1 MFVETFRKTALA
13 ALLCGAGSCAVAA
26 VTAGTYEGQAMGKL
40 SMVKAAVTLDAEGRL
55 TDVKLDV
62 SGETPALGGA
72 AAEQMGPAFVR
83 HQSTAVDGVSGATV
97 SSEAI
102 RKAVTAAIEKA
113 GGDPKKYDVKV
124 ARKIGPSE
132 TMTADIVVVG
142 AGASGTAAALAA
154 AESGAKVIVLEKA
167 PAVGGA
173 GQIASGL
180 FAVDSSLQKAK
191 FKNNPE
197 LLKQLTADELY
208 KQLMD
213 YNHYL
218 SNAKITRRVID
229 QSASTVDWL
238 QGHGAKLE
246 LIDWNPQQGQ
256 NPYPIRWR
264 IYHRYQD
271 NHTAFVNMYKSLE
284 KMGGKLLT
292 STRAYD
298 LEQDKDGNVTAVI
311 AEKADGGKLTIKTKA
326 LVLATGG
333 YGGDMKRLSE
343 KMESKQLT
351 NRIAWANNGEG
362 IDMALKAGAQKMGEN
377 SALIHAAEFD
387 GLTTSSAGA
396 HGMIDSNLLVRVLKT
411 PLLWVDPAGHR
422 FCNEELIYDTVYWAN
437 AGYSV
442 GGKYF
447 VVVDGKTLDA
457 YTADKLPFEVSGA
470 GPANPPG
477 KGDFR
482 AFAEEA
488 VRQGVGFKADTL
500 EELAKKAGFDSGFTK
515 QVADYNKA
523 VETKKD
529 PFGKP
534 AEFLQFG
541 VKEGPFY
548 AFRAKVVSLST
559 LGGLRVN
566 ENMQVL
572 DGDYRTIGGLYA
584 TGNNAY
590 GFYSTPSYPPYQ
602 GLALGFAYNSGRIA
616 GMEAAKAV
624 KAANELIA
632 KRGLDGCLTLSD
644 ETRPMTGGLIL
655 KQGDIEVNCTVDTL
669 LDLSRSELAA
679 RVAEV
684 LFEG

>member
-1 MFVETFRKTALA
+1 MKSLVSLAVLGAMSAVATAGDLVVFDNPNESYTVDRLSKYGATIKASDITITNTTYNGIDAYGVFDLNAANDISIQGATNGIFTPTDHENSSITIKTPKKLTITGPWAIHAEGKGTITIDAGDLVLRGSNGIA
-13 ALLCGAGSCAVAA
+13 ANSTGTISIDAQTVDIASTNKYGVSSANTGGVTIKAEKSICGAGSCAVAA

-246 LIDWNPQQGQ
+246 LIRCCSG
-256 NPYPIRWR
+256 
-264 IYHRYQD
+264 
-271 NHTAFVNMYKSLE
+271 VSE
-284 KMGGKLLT
+284 V
-292 STRAYD
+292 D
-298 LEQDKDGNVTAVI
+298 L
-311 AEKADGGKLTIKTKA
+311 
-326 LVLATGG
+326 
-333 YGGDMKRLSE
+333 
-343 KMESKQLT
+343 
-351 NRIAWANNGEG
+351 
-362 IDMALKAGAQKMGEN
+362 
-377 SALIHAAEFD
+377 
-387 GLTTSSAGA
+387 
-396 HGMIDSNLLVRVLKT
+396 
-411 PLLWVDPAGHR
+411 
-422 FCNEELIYDTVYWAN
+422 
-437 AGYSV
+437 
-442 GGKYF
+442 
-447 VVVDGKTLDA
+447 
-457 YTADKLPFEVSGA
+457 
-470 GPANPPG
+470 
-477 KGDFR
+477 
-482 AFAEEA
+482 
-488 VRQGVGFKADTL
+488 
-500 EELAKKAGFDSGFTK
+500 
-515 QVADYNKA
+515 
-523 VETKKD
+523 
-529 PFGKP
+529 
-534 AEFLQFG
+534 
-541 VKEGPFY
+541 
-548 AFRAKVVSLST
+548 
-559 LGGLRVN
+559 
-566 ENMQVL
+566 
-572 DGDYRTIGGLYA
+572 
-584 TGNNAY
+584 
-590 GFYSTPSYPPYQ
+590 
-602 GLALGFAYNSGRIA
+602 
-616 GMEAAKAV
+616 
-624 KAANELIA
+624 
-632 KRGLDGCLTLSD
+632 
-644 ETRPMTGGLIL
+644 
-655 KQGDIEVNCTVDTL
+655 
-669 LDLSRSELAA
+669 
-679 RVAEV
+679 
-684 LFEG
+684 